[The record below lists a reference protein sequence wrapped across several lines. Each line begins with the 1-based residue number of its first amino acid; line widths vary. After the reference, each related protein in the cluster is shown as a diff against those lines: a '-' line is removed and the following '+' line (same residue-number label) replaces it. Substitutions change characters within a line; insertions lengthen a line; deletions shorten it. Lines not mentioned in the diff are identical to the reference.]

1 MMSDP
6 ADSPR
11 QDWSAER
18 YARNARFVAELG
30 EPVVDWLDP
39 KPGERV
45 LDVGCGDGALT
56 ASIVARGAEVI
67 GIDSS
72 PSLIEAAH
80 ARGIDARVI
89 DAYALPF
96 REEFDAA
103 FSNAALHWMLEPD
116 LALAGIRRALVPR
129 GRFIGE
135 MGAQGNVAAIST
147 AILAVLRAHGIDG
160 EARWP
165 WYFPTPAEYA
175 ERLETHNFVVL
186 RMELIPRPTPLPTG
200 MRGWLDTFAT
210 PFLAGVSEEQC
221 DVILDEVTSLL
232 APSLRGRAGAWT
244 ADYVRLRFAAQ
255 LQR

>member
-1 MMSDP
+1 MNEQPNSP
-6 ADSPR
+6 A
-11 QDWSAER
+11 QNWSAEG

-56 ASIVARGAEVI
+56 ASIVARGADVV
-67 GIDSS
+67 GVDSA
-72 PSLIEAAH
+72 PSLVEAAR
-80 ARGIDARVI
+80 ARGIDARVM
-89 DAYALPF
+89 DVYALPF

-103 FSNAALHWMLEPD
+103 FSNAALHWMREPD
-116 LALAGIRRALVPR
+116 LALANIARALKPR
-129 GRFIGE
+129 GRFAGE

-175 ERLETHNFVVL
+175 ERLETHGFVVL

-200 MRGWLDTFAT
+200 MRGWLDTFAI
-210 PFLAGVSEEQC
+210 PFLAGVNDEERA
-221 DVILDEVTSLL
+221 DILEEVTSLL

-255 LQR
+255 LER

>member
-1 MMSDP
+1 MSEQS
-6 ADSPR
+6 DSAAR
-11 QDWSAER
+11 DWSAEA
-18 YARNARFVAELG
+18 YARNARFVADLG
-30 EPVVDWLDP
+30 EPVVDWLDA

-56 ASIVARGAEVI
+56 ASIVARGADVV
-67 GIDSS
+67 GVDSS
-72 PSLIEAAH
+72 RSLVEAAQ
-80 ARGIDARVI
+80 ARGIDARVM
-89 DAYALPF
+89 DVYGLPF

-103 FSNAALHWMLEPD
+103 FSNAALHWMREPD
-116 LALAGIRRALVPR
+116 LALANIARALRSR
-129 GRFIGE
+129 GRFVGE
-135 MGAQGNVAAIST
+135 LGAHGNVAAIST

-175 ERLETHNFVVL
+175 ERLETHRFVVL

-200 MRGWLDTFAT
+200 MRGWLQTFAH
-210 PFLAGVSEEQC
+210 PFLTGVSDDERA
-221 DVILDEVTSLL
+221 DILDEVTTLL

-255 LQR
+255 LDR

>member
-1 MMSDP
+1 MNEHP
-6 ADSPR
+6 DSAA
-11 QDWSAER
+11 QEWSAEG

-56 ASIVARGAEVI
+56 ASIVARGGDVV
-67 GIDSS
+67 GVDSS
-72 PSLIEAAH
+72 IALVEAAR
-80 ARGIDARVI
+80 ARGIDARVM
-89 DAYALPF
+89 DVYALPF
-96 REEFDAA
+96 LAEFDAA
-103 FSNAALHWMLEPD
+103 FSNAALHWMREPD
-116 LALAGIRRALVPR
+116 LALSNVARALKPR
-129 GRFIGE
+129 GRFVGE

-175 ERLETHNFVVL
+175 ERLETRGFVVL

-200 MRGWLDTFAT
+200 MRGWLDTFAN
-210 PFLAGVSEEQC
+210 PFLAGVSDE
-221 DVILDEVTSLL
+221 DRADILGEVTSLL

-255 LQR
+255 LER